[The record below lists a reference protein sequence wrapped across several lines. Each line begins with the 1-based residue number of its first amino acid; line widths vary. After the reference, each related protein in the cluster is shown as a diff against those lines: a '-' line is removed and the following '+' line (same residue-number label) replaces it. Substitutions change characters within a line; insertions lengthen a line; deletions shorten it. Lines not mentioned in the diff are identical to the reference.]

1 MLSVVI
7 TAWNEEENIGRAIS
21 SVKKIADE
29 VVVVVDK
36 STTDKTADVAKK
48 MGAKVHW
55 HVHTGIVE
63 PMRNFSI
70 SKARG
75 DWILV
80 LDADEEIPVSLVGE
94 IQKIVSHPQA
104 DYYRLPRKDIIFG
117 KWIKSQ
123 HWWPDYVYRLF
134 KKGSVT
140 WDDAIHSIPFTR
152 GKGADLPPDETHA
165 IIHHHYTS
173 ISQYVDRLNRYTD
186 HQIQHP
192 IGSGYSFSWTDLIT
206 KPISEFLNQFFARQG
221 YKEGVHG
228 LALSGLQMFSELV
241 LYLKLWQHSQFVT
254 SEISVDEITH
264 QLTLK
269 AREYHWWATQARIDR
284 APLFLKP
291 FYKIVRRLGL

>member
-7 TAWNEEENIGRAIS
+7 TAWNEQDNISRAIS
-21 SVKKIADE
+21 SVKKIAGE

-36 STTDKTADVAKK
+36 DTSDSTAEIAKK
-48 MGAKVHW
+48 MGAKVFW

-70 SKARG
+70 SKAWG
-75 DWILV
+75 EWILV
-80 LDADEEIPVSLVGE
+80 LDADEEIPRSLASE
-94 IQKIVSHPQA
+94 IQKIISSPRA

-140 WDDAIHSIPFTR
+140 WEDAIHSIPYTR
-152 GKGADLPPDETHA
+152 GKGLDLPPDETHA

-186 HQIQHP
+186 HQIQYL
-192 IGSGYSFSWTDLIT
+192 ISSGYNFSWADLVT
-206 KPISEFLNQFFARQG
+206 KPVSEFLNQFFARQG
-221 YKEGVHG
+221 YKEGIHG

-241 LYLKLWQHSQFVT
+241 LYLKLWQHSQFITQEIPIDEVT
-254 SEISVDEITH
+254 NK
-264 QLTLK
+264 LTST
-269 AREYHWWATQARIDR
+269 AAEYQWWKHQARIDS
-284 APLFLKP
+284 ASFFLKP
-291 FYKIVRRLGL
+291 IYKIARIIGL